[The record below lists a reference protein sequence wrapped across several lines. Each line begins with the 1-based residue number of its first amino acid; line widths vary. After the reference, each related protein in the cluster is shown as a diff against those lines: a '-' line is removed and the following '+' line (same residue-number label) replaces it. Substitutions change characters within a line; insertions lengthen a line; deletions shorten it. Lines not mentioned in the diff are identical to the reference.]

1 MGPDQL
7 RLTIERLGRR
17 GEGVALEQGE
27 PIYVPYTLPGET
39 VLADRDGE
47 RAHVIEFLSTR
58 ADRVPPI
65 CPYYG
70 TCGGCAIQTLPVPE
84 YAAWKRGLLVTA
96 LARAGLDVAVEAL
109 VDAHGV
115 GRRRATFHARL
126 DESRSPPRVGFMQAR
141 AHRIVDLEVCPI
153 LAPAMDGALTAA
165 RGIAAMLSSSGKPLD
180 LLVTATDAGLD
191 LDFRGLGKADEA
203 QQRAVVAAAGR
214 LGLARL
220 SNHGEILIERQSPV
234 LRMGSTMLTLPPGAF
249 LQATVA
255 GEEALASRVL
265 AAVGAAR
272 KVADLFCGVGTF
284 ALRLASGRAVEAYDM
299 EPRAIAALT
308 RAAQGTSGL
317 RQPRAQTRD
326 LFQRPLTAA
335 ELAGFD
341 AVVFDPPRAGA
352 LAQSAEL
359 AKSNVATVVAV
370 ACDPGTFARDAATLV
385 AGGYGLES
393 VVPIDQFRY
402 ASHVEIVAVFRKR
415 SAPVKRR
422 RLLS

>member
-17 GEGVALEQGE
+17 GEGVALQEGE
-27 PIYVPYTLPGET
+27 PVYVPYGLPGET
-39 VLADRDGE
+39 VLAERDGE
-47 RAHVIEFLSTR
+47 RAHVVEILSRR

-70 TCGGCAIQTLPVPE
+70 TCGGCAIQTLPSAE
-84 YAAWKRGLLVTA
+84 YAAWKRGILVAA
-96 LARAGLDVAVEAL
+96 LARAGLEVAVEAL
-109 VDAHGV
+109 VDAHGA

-126 DESRSPPRVGFMQAR
+126 DERRSPPRVGFMQAR

-153 LAPAMDGALTAA
+153 LAPSMDGALAAA
-165 RGIAAMLSSSGKPLD
+165 RGIAAILSSSGKPLD
-180 LLVTATDAGLD
+180 LLVTATESGLD
-191 LDFRGLGKADEA
+191 LDFRGLGRADEA
-203 QQRAVVAAAGR
+203 QQRALVAAAGR

-220 SNHGEILIERQSPV
+220 SNHGEILIERQAPV
-234 LRMGSTMLTLPPGAF
+234 LRMGPALVTLPPGAF

-272 KVADLFCGVGTF
+272 NVADLFCGTGTF
-284 ALRLASGRAVEAYDM
+284 ALRLARGCAVEAYDA

-308 RAAQGTSGL
+308 RAAQSTSGL

-326 LFQRPLTAA
+326 LVQRPLTAA
-335 ELAGFD
+335 ELAGFA

-352 LAQSAEL
+352 SAQSAEL
-359 AKSNVATVVAV
+359 AKSKVPTVVAV

-385 AGGYGLES
+385 AGGYGLQS

-402 ASHVEIVAVFRKR
+402 SSHVEVVAVFKR
-415 SAPVKRR
+415 SDQPVRKR

>member
-1 MGPDQL
+1 MRDPDAAS
-7 RLTIERLGRR
+7 RR
-17 GEGVALEQGE
+17 IRG
-27 PIYVPYTLPGET
+27 
-39 VLADRDGE
+39 
-47 RAHVIEFLSTR
+47 
-58 ADRVPPI
+58 
-65 CPYYG
+65 
-70 TCGGCAIQTLPVPE
+70 
-84 YAAWKRGLLVTA
+84 WKRGLLVTA

-109 VDAHGV
+109 VDAHGA

-153 LAPAMDGALTAA
+153 LAPAMDGALTVA
-165 RGIAAMLSSSGKPLD
+165 RGIAAILSSSGKPLD

-203 QQRAVVAAAGR
+203 QQRALVAAAGR

-220 SNHGEILIERQSPV
+220 SNHGEILIERQAPV
-234 LRMGSTMLTLPPGAF
+234 VRMGQAMLTLPPGAF

-265 AAVGAAR
+265 AAVGSAR

-284 ALRLASGRAVEAYDM
+284 ALRLASAHAVDAYDT

-317 RQPRAQTRD
+317 RPPRAQTRD

-352 LAQSAEL
+352 LAQAAEL
-359 AKSNVATVVAV
+359 AKSQVPTVVAV

-385 AGGYGLES
+385 AGGYRVES

-402 ASHVEIVAVFRKR
+402 SSHVEVVAVFRKQA
-415 SAPVKRR
+415 APVKRR

>member
-17 GEGVALEQGE
+17 GEGVALQDGE
-27 PIYVPYTLPGET
+27 PVYVPYALPGET
-39 VLADRDGE
+39 VLAERDGE
-47 RAHVIEFLSTR
+47 RAQVIEILSRR

-70 TCGGCAIQTLPVPE
+70 TCGGCAVQTLPFAE

-109 VDAHGV
+109 VDAHGL

-153 LAPAMDGALTAA
+153 LAPAMGGALAAA
-165 RGIAAMLSSSGKPLD
+165 RGIAVILSSSGKPLD

-203 QQRAVVAAAGR
+203 QQRALVAAAGR

-220 SNHGEILIERQSPV
+220 SNHGETLIERQSPV
-234 LRMGSTMLTLPPGAF
+234 LRMGQAMLTLPPGAF

-265 AAVGAAR
+265 AAVGTAR

-284 ALRLASGRAVEAYDM
+284 ALRLASGRAVEAYDT

-308 RAAQGTSGL
+308 RAAQGTIGL

-326 LFQRPLTAA
+326 LFLRPLSAA

-359 AKSNVATVVAV
+359 AKSSVPTVVAI

-385 AGGYGLES
+385 AGGYTIES

-402 ASHVEIVAVFRKR
+402 ASHVEVVAVFRR
-415 SAPVKRR
+415 AVLPMRRR